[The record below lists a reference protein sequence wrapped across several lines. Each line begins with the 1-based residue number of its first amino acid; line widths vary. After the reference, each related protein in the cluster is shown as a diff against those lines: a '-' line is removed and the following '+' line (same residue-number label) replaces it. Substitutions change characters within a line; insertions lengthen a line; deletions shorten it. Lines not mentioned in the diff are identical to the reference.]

1 MFNTQSL
8 FTADALVT
16 QKSNLKASISNG
28 PRFATSQIR
37 LEAANATSHMERD
50 SSTISANVP
59 RAAFPDVG
67 QKGSHQHFNEKISS
81 ENVYQTYDIKDR
93 QSTLKTVQMK
103 FKSENSNT
111 ADDAQKLRIKGLT
124 E

>member
-1 MFNTQSL
+1 M
-8 FTADALVT
+8 
-16 QKSNLKASISNG
+16 
-28 PRFATSQIR
+28 
-37 LEAANATSHMERD
+37 EAANATSHMVKD
-50 SSTISANVP
+50 SSTISAHVP
-59 RAAFPDVG
+59 RAAFPDMG
-67 QKGSHQHFNEKISS
+67 QKGSHQHLNDKISS
-81 ENVYQTYDIKDR
+81 ENVRQTYNIKDR